1 MKFSVLASAFISSLI
16 ATASAGPLE
25 RRYTETPK
33 LFDLTANGLESQN
46 VIWNN
51 VMFANGM
58 YLFHHRSPAEK
69 KKIKIADPS
78 QAPPTSATS
87 STA

>member
-1 MKFSVLASAFISSLI
+1 MKFSVLASTLVSSLI

-33 LFDLTANGLESQN
+33 LFDLTVNGLETQS
-46 VIWNN
+46 VVWNN

-58 YLFHHRSPAEK
+58 YLFYHRSPAEK
-69 KKIKIADPS
+69 NKKR
-78 QAPPTSATS
+78 
-87 STA
+87 